1 MLIDLSSCP
10 SNQVAMARME
20 KVRAMLV
27 KIAVVEDKVET
38 QEYSVSGLQNLSFE
52 KRKRMQRESYGKSV
66 VIEALKKC
74 TGSDPNDKTRRRS
87 AGALTNL
94 VCDATLALTN
104 LDNCL
109 AARMLC

>member
-52 KRKRMQRESYGKSV
+52 KRNQMQRESYG
-66 VIEALKKC
+66 
-74 TGSDPNDKTRRRS
+74 
-87 AGALTNL
+87 
-94 VCDATLALTN
+94 
-104 LDNCL
+104 
-109 AARMLC
+109 